1 MERSVAEQ
9 KLFALKEKINLYNY
23 HYYVLD
29 NPLISDQEYDRLYR
43 ELITIEELYPDL
55 ISPDS
60 PSQRIGGGPLPY
72 FTKVTH
78 QVPMLSL
85 ANAFNE
91 GDLRDFDRKV
101 RIASN
106 QELINYMVELK
117 IDGLA
122 ISLRYENG
130 LLVQGAT
137 RGDGEVGEDIT
148 QNLKTIKSIPLRLAE
163 PLTLEVRGE
172 AYMPKKEFEKI
183 NRIREE
189 NGEQP
194 LANPRNAAAGSLR
207 QLDPKLAKER
217 NLDVF
222 IYNLAQITG
231 KRFNTHSETLDYLTK
246 IHFKVNPERRIAQGI
261 EEVLRIVEMWQ
272 EKRRELPYEIDG
284 LVIKVDSLDLQNSLG
299 FTAKSPRWA
308 IAYKFPAEEVITV
321 IEEVEFNVGR
331 TGVVTPTAIL
341 KPVSLAGTI
350 VKRATLH
357 NEDLIKEKDI
367 RLGDHVLV
375 KKAGEIIPEVVGVVR
390 ERRTGTEK
398 VIKMPTTCPA
408 CQHNLVRLKGEVALR
423 CINPACPAQ
432 ILEGIIHFVSR
443 DAMNI
448 EGLGE
453 KVIEQ
458 LYANHLIENSAD
470 LYTLTKEQLLPLERM
485 GEKSVDNLLKAIEQS
500 KENSLEKL
508 IFALGIKLVGEKA
521 AKVLAAHFQ
530 TLENLEKASNFDLEE
545 IAEIGPKM
553 AESIVTFFND
563 PKTQELLM
571 RLKSY
576 GVNTEYKG
584 AKNISEKNNPFYN
597 KVVVLTGTLSSM
609 GRNEATKILEELGAK
624 VTNSISKT
632 TDYLIVGEKAGS
644 KLEKAEKLN
653 ISILNEE
660 KWLKM
665 INRS

>member
-1 MERSVAEQ
+1 LERSVAEQ

-29 NPLISDQEYDRLYR
+29 NPLISDQEYDKLYR

-72 FTKVTH
+72 FPKVTH

-130 LLVQGAT
+130 LFVQGAT

-148 QNLKTIKSIPLRLAE
+148 QNLKTIKSIPLRLPE

-367 RLGDHVLV
+367 RLGDYVLV

-390 ERRTGTEK
+390 ERRTGTERE
-398 VIKMPTTCPA
+398 IKMPSTCPA

-423 CINPACPAQ
+423 CINPDCPAQ

-458 LYANHLIENSAD
+458 LYANQLIKNPAD
-470 LYTLTKEQLLPLERM
+470 LYTLTKEKLLPLERM

-530 TLENLEKASNFDLEE
+530 TLENLEKASKFDLEE

-653 ISILNEE
+653 IPILSEE

>member
-1 MERSVAEQ
+1 LERSVAEQ

-644 KLEKAEKLN
+644 KFEKAEKLN

-665 INRS
+665 INR